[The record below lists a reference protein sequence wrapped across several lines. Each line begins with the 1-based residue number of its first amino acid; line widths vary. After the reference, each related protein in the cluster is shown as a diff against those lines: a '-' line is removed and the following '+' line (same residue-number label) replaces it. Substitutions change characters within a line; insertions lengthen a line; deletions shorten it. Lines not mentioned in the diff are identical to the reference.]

1 MPRLP
6 LFFARR
12 YLFSKKSHSV
22 INIVSGV
29 SAFSV
34 AIPVM
39 AMVIL
44 LSVFNGFEGL
54 IKSMYRSFDPDIRIT
69 PVRGKVFPIDSL
81 PRERFL
87 AIDGVRDAAYA
98 LEDNAVF
105 EYRDRQAFGTMCGV
119 DSLYRQVVPLDSL
132 RTEGVFQLQF
142 GDFPEAYVGQ
152 GMAYALGIRVNLNS
166 PISVY
171 VPRRGR
177 VSPLLPYSF
186 YKKQNIFPSGVFAL
200 EAEVDGKY
208 VIVPL
213 HFAQQLLDYPGQ
225 ASSVA
230 IRLEADASPQRVQQQ
245 IGQWLGDD
253 YKIQSR
259 YQQKESFYRI
269 MMYEKWGIYFIILLV
284 LVIASFSLIGSLV
297 MLIIEKRKDSQ
308 TLVTMGAD
316 TKLLRKIFVAEGML
330 IYLIGARRR
339 IAARRRAGAGPAA
352 FRVPQTLRRDV
363 PDRRLSGRS
372 PSERPG
378 VGNRNVRFGQLPDLR
393 ADGARDDTE
402 ERDKSEPT
410 MIKRL
415 ICLLCVAVTAAAC
428 NRPRN
433 IPDEKID

>member
-119 DSLYRQVVPLDSL
+119 DSLYRQVVPL
-132 RTEGVFQLQF
+132 
-142 GDFPEAYVGQ
+142 
-152 GMAYALGIRVNLNS
+152 GIRVNLNS

-213 HFAQQLLDYPGQ
+213 HFAQELLDYPGQ

-330 IYLIGARRR
+330 IYLIGAGGGLLLGV
-339 IAARRRAGAGPAA
+339 ALALAQQHFG
-352 FRVPQTLRRDV
+352 FLK
-363 PDRRLSGRS
+363 LSGETFLIDAYPVEVH
-372 PSERPG
+372 PSDLAW
-378 VGNRNVRFGQLPDLR
+378 VIVTFVSVSYLISVLTVR
-393 ADGARDDTE
+393 A
-402 ERDKSEPT
+402 
-410 MIKRL
+410 MIPKKE
-415 ICLLCVAVTAAAC
+415 ISQ
-428 NRPRN
+428 NRP
-433 IPDEKID
+433 

>member
-213 HFAQQLLDYPGQ
+213 HFAQDLLDSPGH
-225 ASSVA
+225 ASSGA

-330 IYLIGARRR
+330 IYLIGAGGGLLLGV
-339 IAARRRAGAGPAA
+339 ALALAQQHFG
-352 FRVPQTLRRDV
+352 FLK
-363 PDRRLSGRS
+363 LSGETFLIDAYPVEVH
-372 PSERPG
+372 PSDLAW
-378 VGNRNVRFGQLPDLR
+378 VIVTFVSVSYLISVLTVR
-393 ADGARDDTE
+393 A
-402 ERDKSEPT
+402 
-410 MIKRL
+410 MIPKKE
-415 ICLLCVAVTAAAC
+415 ISQ
-428 NRPRN
+428 NRP
-433 IPDEKID
+433 

>member
-142 GDFPEAYVGQ
+142 GDFPDAYVGQ

-213 HFAQQLLDYPGQ
+213 HFAQELLDYPGQ

-330 IYLIGARRR
+330 IYLIGAGGGLLLGV
-339 IAARRRAGAGPAA
+339 ALALAQQHFG
-352 FRVPQTLRRDV
+352 FLK
-363 PDRRLSGRS
+363 LSGETFLIDAYPVEVH
-372 PSERPG
+372 PSDLAW
-378 VGNRNVRFGQLPDLR
+378 VIVTFVSVSYLISVLTVR
-393 ADGARDDTE
+393 A
-402 ERDKSEPT
+402 
-410 MIKRL
+410 MIPKKE
-415 ICLLCVAVTAAAC
+415 ISQ
-428 NRPRN
+428 NRP
-433 IPDEKID
+433 

>member
-69 PVRGKVFPIDSL
+69 PVRGKVFTIDSL

-330 IYLIGARRR
+330 IYLIGAGGGLLLGV
-339 IAARRRAGAGPAA
+339 ALALAQQHFG
-352 FRVPQTLRRDV
+352 FLK
-363 PDRRLSGRS
+363 LSGETFLIDAYPVEVH
-372 PSERPG
+372 PSDLAW
-378 VGNRNVRFGQLPDLR
+378 VIVTFVSVSYLISVLTVR
-393 ADGARDDTE
+393 A
-402 ERDKSEPT
+402 
-410 MIKRL
+410 MIPKKE
-415 ICLLCVAVTAAAC
+415 ISQ
-428 NRPRN
+428 NRP
-433 IPDEKID
+433 

>member
-230 IRLEADASPQRVQQQ
+230 IRLEADASPQRVQRVQQQ
-245 IGQWLGDD
+245 IGQWARRRLQNPVALPAKRVVLPHHDVR
-253 YKIQSR
+253 K
-259 YQQKESFYRI
+259 
-269 MMYEKWGIYFIILLV
+269 MGIYFIILLV

-330 IYLIGARRR
+330 IYLIGAGGGLLLGV
-339 IAARRRAGAGPAA
+339 ALALAQQHFG
-352 FRVPQTLRRDV
+352 FLK
-363 PDRRLSGRS
+363 LSGETFLIDAYPVEVH
-372 PSERPG
+372 PSDLAW
-378 VGNRNVRFGQLPDLR
+378 VIVTFVSVSYLISVLTVR
-393 ADGARDDTE
+393 A
-402 ERDKSEPT
+402 
-410 MIKRL
+410 MIPKKE
-415 ICLLCVAVTAAAC
+415 ISQ
-428 NRPRN
+428 NRP
-433 IPDEKID
+433 

>member
-213 HFAQQLLDYPGQ
+213 HFAQELLDYPGQ

-284 LVIASFSLIGSLV
+284 LVIASFSLSGSLV

-330 IYLIGARRR
+330 IYLIGAGGGLLLGV
-339 IAARRRAGAGPAA
+339 ALALAQQHFG
-352 FRVPQTLRRDV
+352 FLK
-363 PDRRLSGRS
+363 LSGETFLIDAYPVEVH
-372 PSERPG
+372 PSDLAW
-378 VGNRNVRFGQLPDLR
+378 VIVTFVSVSYLISVLTVR
-393 ADGARDDTE
+393 A
-402 ERDKSEPT
+402 
-410 MIKRL
+410 MIPKKE
-415 ICLLCVAVTAAAC
+415 ISQ
-428 NRPRN
+428 NRP
-433 IPDEKID
+433 

>member
-213 HFAQQLLDYPGQ
+213 HFAQELLDYPGQ

-284 LVIASFSLIGSLV
+284 LLVASFSLIGSLA
-297 MLIIEKRKDSQ
+297 MLIIDKRKDMQ

-330 IYLIGARRR
+330 IYLIGAGGGLLLGV
-339 IAARRRAGAGPAA
+339 ALALAQQHFG
-352 FRVPQTLRRDV
+352 FLK
-363 PDRRLSGRS
+363 LSGETFLIDAYPVEVH
-372 PSERPG
+372 PSDLAW
-378 VGNRNVRFGQLPDLR
+378 VIVTFVSVSYLISVLTVR
-393 ADGARDDTE
+393 A
-402 ERDKSEPT
+402 
-410 MIKRL
+410 MIPKKE
-415 ICLLCVAVTAAAC
+415 ISQ
-428 NRPRN
+428 NRP
-433 IPDEKID
+433 

>member
-200 EAEVDGKY
+200 EDEVDGKY

-230 IRLEADASPQRVQQQ
+230 IRLEADASPQRVQRVQQQ

-330 IYLIGARRR
+330 IYLIGAGGGLLLGV
-339 IAARRRAGAGPAA
+339 ALALAQQHFG
-352 FRVPQTLRRDV
+352 FLK
-363 PDRRLSGRS
+363 LSGETFLIDAYPVEVH
-372 PSERPG
+372 PSDLAW
-378 VGNRNVRFGQLPDLR
+378 VIVTFVSVSYLISVLTVR
-393 ADGARDDTE
+393 A
-402 ERDKSEPT
+402 
-410 MIKRL
+410 MIPKKE
-415 ICLLCVAVTAAAC
+415 ISQ
-428 NRPRN
+428 NRP
-433 IPDEKID
+433 

>member
-54 IKSMYRSFDPDIRIT
+54 IKSMYRSCDPEIRIT

-213 HFAQQLLDYPGQ
+213 HFAQELLDYPGQ

-330 IYLIGARRR
+330 IYLIGAGGGLLLGV
-339 IAARRRAGAGPAA
+339 ALALAQQHFG
-352 FRVPQTLRRDV
+352 FLK
-363 PDRRLSGRS
+363 LSGETFLIDAYPVEVH
-372 PSERPG
+372 PSDLAW
-378 VGNRNVRFGQLPDLR
+378 VIVTFVSVSYLISVLTVR
-393 ADGARDDTE
+393 A
-402 ERDKSEPT
+402 
-410 MIKRL
+410 MIPKKE
-415 ICLLCVAVTAAAC
+415 ISQ
-428 NRPRN
+428 NRP
-433 IPDEKID
+433 

>member
-1 MPRLP
+1 MNFP
-6 LFFARR
+6 FYIARR

-213 HFAQQLLDYPGQ
+213 HFAQELLDYPGQ

-330 IYLIGARRR
+330 IYLIGAGGGLLLGV
-339 IAARRRAGAGPAA
+339 ALALAQQHFG
-352 FRVPQTLRRDV
+352 FLK
-363 PDRRLSGRS
+363 LSGETFLIDAYPVEVH
-372 PSERPG
+372 PSDLAW
-378 VGNRNVRFGQLPDLR
+378 VIVTFVSVSYLISVLTVR
-393 ADGARDDTE
+393 A
-402 ERDKSEPT
+402 
-410 MIKRL
+410 MIPKKE
-415 ICLLCVAVTAAAC
+415 ISQ
-428 NRPRN
+428 NRP
-433 IPDEKID
+433 

>member
-81 PRERFL
+81 PREHFL

-213 HFAQQLLDYPGQ
+213 HFAQELLDYPGQ

-330 IYLIGARRR
+330 IYLIGAGGGLLLGV
-339 IAARRRAGAGPAA
+339 ALALAQQHFG
-352 FRVPQTLRRDV
+352 FLK
-363 PDRRLSGRS
+363 LSGETFLIDAYPVEVH
-372 PSERPG
+372 PSDLAW
-378 VGNRNVRFGQLPDLR
+378 VIVTFVSVSYLISVLTVR
-393 ADGARDDTE
+393 A
-402 ERDKSEPT
+402 
-410 MIKRL
+410 MIPKKE
-415 ICLLCVAVTAAAC
+415 ISQ
-428 NRPRN
+428 NRP
-433 IPDEKID
+433 

>member
-152 GMAYALGIRVNLNS
+152 GVAYALGIRVNLNS

-213 HFAQQLLDYPGQ
+213 HFAQELLDYPGQ

-330 IYLIGARRR
+330 IYLIGAGGGLLLGV
-339 IAARRRAGAGPAA
+339 ALALAQQHFG
-352 FRVPQTLRRDV
+352 FLK
-363 PDRRLSGRS
+363 LSGETFLIDAYPVEVH
-372 PSERPG
+372 PSDLAW
-378 VGNRNVRFGQLPDLR
+378 VIVTFVSVSYLISVLTVR
-393 ADGARDDTE
+393 A
-402 ERDKSEPT
+402 
-410 MIKRL
+410 MIPKKE
-415 ICLLCVAVTAAAC
+415 ISQ
-428 NRPRN
+428 NRP
-433 IPDEKID
+433 

>member
-213 HFAQQLLDYPGQ
+213 HFAQELLDYPGQ

-245 IGQWLGDD
+245 IGQWLSDD

-330 IYLIGARRR
+330 IYLIGAGGGLLLGV
-339 IAARRRAGAGPAA
+339 ALALAQQHFG
-352 FRVPQTLRRDV
+352 FLK
-363 PDRRLSGRS
+363 LSGETFLIDAYPVEVH
-372 PSERPG
+372 PSDLAW
-378 VGNRNVRFGQLPDLR
+378 VIVTFVSVSYLISVLTVR
-393 ADGARDDTE
+393 A
-402 ERDKSEPT
+402 
-410 MIKRL
+410 MIPKKE
-415 ICLLCVAVTAAAC
+415 ISQ
-428 NRPRN
+428 NRP
-433 IPDEKID
+433 

>member
-308 TLVTMGAD
+308 TLVTRGAD

-330 IYLIGARRR
+330 IYLIGAGGGLLLGV
-339 IAARRRAGAGPAA
+339 ALALAQQHFG
-352 FRVPQTLRRDV
+352 FLK
-363 PDRRLSGRS
+363 LSGETFLIDAYPVEVH
-372 PSERPG
+372 PSDLAW
-378 VGNRNVRFGQLPDLR
+378 VIVTFVSVSYLISVLTVR
-393 ADGARDDTE
+393 A
-402 ERDKSEPT
+402 
-410 MIKRL
+410 MIPKKE
-415 ICLLCVAVTAAAC
+415 ISQ
-428 NRPRN
+428 NRP
-433 IPDEKID
+433 

>member
-98 LEDNAVF
+98 LE
-105 EYRDRQAFGTMCGV
+105 DRQAFGTMCGV

-213 HFAQQLLDYPGQ
+213 HFAQELLDYPGQ

-330 IYLIGARRR
+330 IYLIGAGGGLLLGV
-339 IAARRRAGAGPAA
+339 ALALAQQHFG
-352 FRVPQTLRRDV
+352 FLK
-363 PDRRLSGRS
+363 LSGETFLIDAYPVEVH
-372 PSERPG
+372 PSDLAW
-378 VGNRNVRFGQLPDLR
+378 VIVTFVSVSYLISVLTVR
-393 ADGARDDTE
+393 A
-402 ERDKSEPT
+402 
-410 MIKRL
+410 MIPKKE
-415 ICLLCVAVTAAAC
+415 ISQ
-428 NRPRN
+428 NRP
-433 IPDEKID
+433 

>member
-213 HFAQQLLDYPGQ
+213 HFAQELLDYPGQ

-269 MMYEKWGIYFIILLV
+269 MMYEKWGIYFIILLI

-330 IYLIGARRR
+330 IYLIGAGGGLLLGV
-339 IAARRRAGAGPAA
+339 ALALAQQHFG
-352 FRVPQTLRRDV
+352 FLK
-363 PDRRLSGRS
+363 LSGETFLIDAYPVEVH
-372 PSERPG
+372 PSDLAW
-378 VGNRNVRFGQLPDLR
+378 VIVTFVSVSYLISVLTVR
-393 ADGARDDTE
+393 A
-402 ERDKSEPT
+402 
-410 MIKRL
+410 MIPKKE
-415 ICLLCVAVTAAAC
+415 ISQ
-428 NRPRN
+428 NRP
-433 IPDEKID
+433 

>member
-22 INIVSGV
+22 SNIVSGV

-213 HFAQQLLDYPGQ
+213 HFAQELLDYPGQ

-330 IYLIGARRR
+330 IYLIGAGGGLLLGV
-339 IAARRRAGAGPAA
+339 ALALAQQHFG
-352 FRVPQTLRRDV
+352 FLK
-363 PDRRLSGRS
+363 LSGETFLIDAYPVEVH
-372 PSERPG
+372 PSDLAW
-378 VGNRNVRFGQLPDLR
+378 VIVTFVSVSYLISVLTVR
-393 ADGARDDTE
+393 A
-402 ERDKSEPT
+402 
-410 MIKRL
+410 MIPKKE
-415 ICLLCVAVTAAAC
+415 ISQ
-428 NRPRN
+428 NRP
-433 IPDEKID
+433 

>member
-186 YKKQNIFPSGVFAL
+186 YKNQNMFPSGVFAL

-213 HFAQQLLDYPGQ
+213 HFAQELLDYPGQ

-330 IYLIGARRR
+330 IYLIGAGGGLLLGV
-339 IAARRRAGAGPAA
+339 ALALAQQHFG
-352 FRVPQTLRRDV
+352 FLK
-363 PDRRLSGRS
+363 LSGETFLIDAYPVEVH
-372 PSERPG
+372 PSDLAW
-378 VGNRNVRFGQLPDLR
+378 VIVTFVSVSYLISVLTVR
-393 ADGARDDTE
+393 A
-402 ERDKSEPT
+402 
-410 MIKRL
+410 MIPKKE
-415 ICLLCVAVTAAAC
+415 ISQ
-428 NRPRN
+428 NRP
-433 IPDEKID
+433 

>member
-119 DSLYRQVVPLDSL
+119 DSLYRPVVPLDSL

-213 HFAQQLLDYPGQ
+213 HFAQELLDYPGQ

-330 IYLIGARRR
+330 IYLIGAGGGLLLGV
-339 IAARRRAGAGPAA
+339 ALALAQQHFG
-352 FRVPQTLRRDV
+352 FLK
-363 PDRRLSGRS
+363 LSGETFLIDAYPVEVH
-372 PSERPG
+372 PSDLAW
-378 VGNRNVRFGQLPDLR
+378 VIVTFVSVSYLISVLTVR
-393 ADGARDDTE
+393 A
-402 ERDKSEPT
+402 
-410 MIKRL
+410 MIPKKE
-415 ICLLCVAVTAAAC
+415 ISQ
-428 NRPRN
+428 NRP
-433 IPDEKID
+433 

>member
-54 IKSMYRSFDPDIRIT
+54 IKRRYRSFDPDIRIT

-213 HFAQQLLDYPGQ
+213 HFAQELLDYPGQ

-330 IYLIGARRR
+330 IYLIGAGGGLLLGV
-339 IAARRRAGAGPAA
+339 ALALAQQHFG
-352 FRVPQTLRRDV
+352 FLK
-363 PDRRLSGRS
+363 LSGETFLIDAYPVEVH
-372 PSERPG
+372 PSDLAW
-378 VGNRNVRFGQLPDLR
+378 VIVTFVSVSYLISVLTVR
-393 ADGARDDTE
+393 A
-402 ERDKSEPT
+402 
-410 MIKRL
+410 MIPKKE
-415 ICLLCVAVTAAAC
+415 ISQ
-428 NRPRN
+428 NRP
-433 IPDEKID
+433 

>member
-213 HFAQQLLDYPGQ
+213 HFAQELLDYPGQ

-330 IYLIGARRR
+330 IYLIGAGGGLLLGV
-339 IAARRRAGAGPAA
+339 ALALAQQHFG
-352 FRVPQTLRRDV
+352 FLK
-363 PDRRLSGRS
+363 LSGETFLIDAYPVEVH
-372 PSERPG
+372 PSDL
-378 VGNRNVRFGQLPDLR
+378 VIVTFVSVSYLISVLTVR
-393 ADGARDDTE
+393 A
-402 ERDKSEPT
+402 
-410 MIKRL
+410 MIPKKE
-415 ICLLCVAVTAAAC
+415 ISQ
-428 NRPRN
+428 NRP
-433 IPDEKID
+433 

>member
-152 GMAYALGIRVNLNS
+152 GIAYALGIRVNLNS

-213 HFAQQLLDYPGQ
+213 HFAQELLDYPGQ

-330 IYLIGARRR
+330 IYLIGAGGGLLLGV
-339 IAARRRAGAGPAA
+339 ALALAQQHFG
-352 FRVPQTLRRDV
+352 FLK
-363 PDRRLSGRS
+363 LSGETFLIDAYPVEVH
-372 PSERPG
+372 PSDLAW
-378 VGNRNVRFGQLPDLR
+378 VIVTFVSVSYLISVLTVR
-393 ADGARDDTE
+393 A
-402 ERDKSEPT
+402 
-410 MIKRL
+410 MIPKKE
-415 ICLLCVAVTAAAC
+415 ISQ
-428 NRPRN
+428 NRP
-433 IPDEKID
+433 

>member
-308 TLVTMGAD
+308 TLVTRGAD

-330 IYLIGARRR
+330 IYLIGAGGGLLLG
-339 IAARRRAGAGPAA
+339 GALALAQQHFG
-352 FRVPQTLRRDV
+352 FLK
-363 PDRRLSGRS
+363 LSGETFLIDAYPVEVH
-372 PSERPG
+372 PSDLAW
-378 VGNRNVRFGQLPDLR
+378 VIVTFVSVSYLISVLTVR
-393 ADGARDDTE
+393 A
-402 ERDKSEPT
+402 
-410 MIKRL
+410 MIPKKE
-415 ICLLCVAVTAAAC
+415 ISQ
-428 NRPRN
+428 NRP
-433 IPDEKID
+433 

>member
-213 HFAQQLLDYPGQ
+213 HFAQELLDYSGTSFVGSHP
-225 ASSVA
+225 
-230 IRLEADASPQRVQQQ
+230 
-245 IGQWLGDD
+245 
-253 YKIQSR
+253 SR
-259 YQQKESFYRI
+259 SGRF
-269 MMYEKWGIYFIILLV
+269 
-284 LVIASFSLIGSLV
+284 AAA
-297 MLIIEKRKDSQ
+297 
-308 TLVTMGAD
+308 GAATD
-316 TKLLRKIFVAEGML
+316 RAM
-330 IYLIGARRR
+330 ARRR
-339 IAARRRAGAGPAA
+339 LQNPVALPAKRVVLPHHDVRKMGDLFHHPAGTGDRFVFADRFAGNADHRKTQGFADARHDGRRYEAAP
-352 FRVPQTLRRDV
+352 
-363 PDRRLSGRS
+363 
-372 PSERPG
+372 
-378 VGNRNVRFGQLPDLR
+378 
-393 ADGARDDTE
+393 
-402 ERDKSEPT
+402 
-410 MIKRL
+410 
-415 ICLLCVAVTAAAC
+415 
-428 NRPRN
+428 
-433 IPDEKID
+433 

>member
-177 VSPLLPYSF
+177 VSPLLPYSC
-186 YKKQNIFPSGVFAL
+186 YKKQNVFASGVFAL

-213 HFAQQLLDYPGQ
+213 HFAQELLDYPGQ

-330 IYLIGARRR
+330 IYLIGAGGGLLLGV
-339 IAARRRAGAGPAA
+339 ALALAQQHFG
-352 FRVPQTLRRDV
+352 FLK
-363 PDRRLSGRS
+363 LSGETFLIDAYPVEVH
-372 PSERPG
+372 PSDLAW
-378 VGNRNVRFGQLPDLR
+378 VIVTFVSVSYLISVLTVR
-393 ADGARDDTE
+393 A
-402 ERDKSEPT
+402 
-410 MIKRL
+410 MIPKKE
-415 ICLLCVAVTAAAC
+415 ISQ
-428 NRPRN
+428 NRP
-433 IPDEKID
+433 

>member
-29 SAFSV
+29 STLSV

-39 AMVIL
+39 AMLIL

-213 HFAQQLLDYPGQ
+213 HFAQELLDYPGQ

-330 IYLIGARRR
+330 IYLIGAGGGLLLGV
-339 IAARRRAGAGPAA
+339 ALALAQQHFG
-352 FRVPQTLRRDV
+352 FLK
-363 PDRRLSGRS
+363 LSGETFLIDAYPVEVH
-372 PSERPG
+372 PSDLAW
-378 VGNRNVRFGQLPDLR
+378 VIVTFVTVSYLISVLTVR
-393 ADGARDDTE
+393 A
-402 ERDKSEPT
+402 
-410 MIKRL
+410 MIPKKE
-415 ICLLCVAVTAAAC
+415 ISQ
-428 NRPRN
+428 NRP
-433 IPDEKID
+433 

>member
-1 MPRLP
+1 M
-6 LFFARR
+6 
-12 YLFSKKSHSV
+12 
-22 INIVSGV
+22 
-29 SAFSV
+29 
-34 AIPVM
+34 
-39 AMVIL
+39 
-44 LSVFNGFEGL
+44 
-54 IKSMYRSFDPDIRIT
+54 
-69 PVRGKVFPIDSL
+69 
-81 PRERFL
+81 
-87 AIDGVRDAAYA
+87 RDAAYA

-213 HFAQQLLDYPGQ
+213 HFAQELLDYPGQ

-393 ADGARDDTE
+393 ADGTRDDTE
-402 ERDKSEPT
+402 KRDKSEPT

-433 IPDEKID
+433 IPDEKLIAITREIFLANAYRDSPKSGFSQADTVDFYTPIFEKYGYKPSDLSYTINNLSRRKSVRFTDILEEVAGGWIGKTP

>member
-213 HFAQQLLDYPGQ
+213 HFAQELLDYPGQ

-330 IYLIGARRR
+330 IYLIGAGGGLLLGV
-339 IAARRRAGAGPAA
+339 ALALAQQHFG
-352 FRVPQTLRRDV
+352 FLK
-363 PDRRLSGRS
+363 LSGETFLIDAYPVEVH
-372 PSERPG
+372 PSDLAWVLVPF
-378 VGNRNVRFGQLPDLR
+378 VSVSYLISVLTVR
-393 ADGARDDTE
+393 A
-402 ERDKSEPT
+402 
-410 MIKRL
+410 MIPKKE
-415 ICLLCVAVTAAAC
+415 ISQ
-428 NRPRN
+428 NRP
-433 IPDEKID
+433 

>member
-213 HFAQQLLDYPGQ
+213 HFAQELLDYPGQ

-253 YKIQSR
+253 YKTQSR

-330 IYLIGARRR
+330 IYLIGAGGGLLLGV
-339 IAARRRAGAGPAA
+339 ALALAQQHFG
-352 FRVPQTLRRDV
+352 FLK
-363 PDRRLSGRS
+363 LSGETFLIDAYPVEVH
-372 PSERPG
+372 PSDLAW
-378 VGNRNVRFGQLPDLR
+378 VIVTFVSVSYLISVLTVR
-393 ADGARDDTE
+393 A
-402 ERDKSEPT
+402 
-410 MIKRL
+410 MIPKKE
-415 ICLLCVAVTAAAC
+415 ISQ
-428 NRPRN
+428 NRP
-433 IPDEKID
+433 

>member
-54 IKSMYRSFDPDIRIT
+54 IKSMYRSFEPDIRIT

-213 HFAQQLLDYPGQ
+213 HFAQELLDYPGQ

-230 IRLEADASPQRVQQQ
+230 IRLEADASPQWVQQQ

-330 IYLIGARRR
+330 IYLIGAGGGLLLGV
-339 IAARRRAGAGPAA
+339 ALALAQQHFG
-352 FRVPQTLRRDV
+352 FLK
-363 PDRRLSGRS
+363 LSGETFLIDAYPVEVH
-372 PSERPG
+372 PSDLAW
-378 VGNRNVRFGQLPDLR
+378 VIVTFVSVSYLISVLTVR
-393 ADGARDDTE
+393 A
-402 ERDKSEPT
+402 
-410 MIKRL
+410 MIPKKE
-415 ICLLCVAVTAAAC
+415 ISQ
-428 NRPRN
+428 NRP
-433 IPDEKID
+433 

>member
-213 HFAQQLLDYPGQ
+213 HFAQELLDYPGQ
-225 ASSVA
+225 ASSIA

-330 IYLIGARRR
+330 IYLIGAGGGLLLGV
-339 IAARRRAGAGPAA
+339 ALALAQQHFG
-352 FRVPQTLRRDV
+352 FLK
-363 PDRRLSGRS
+363 LSGETFLIDAYPVEVH
-372 PSERPG
+372 PSDLAW
-378 VGNRNVRFGQLPDLR
+378 VIVTFVSVSYLISVLTVR
-393 ADGARDDTE
+393 A
-402 ERDKSEPT
+402 
-410 MIKRL
+410 MIPKKE
-415 ICLLCVAVTAAAC
+415 ISQ
-428 NRPRN
+428 NRP
-433 IPDEKID
+433 

>member
-69 PVRGKVFPIDSL
+69 PVRGKEFPIDSL

-213 HFAQQLLDYPGQ
+213 HFAQELLDYPGQ

-330 IYLIGARRR
+330 IYLIGAGGGLLLGV
-339 IAARRRAGAGPAA
+339 ALALAQQHFG
-352 FRVPQTLRRDV
+352 FLK
-363 PDRRLSGRS
+363 LSGETFLIDAYPVEVH
-372 PSERPG
+372 PSDLAW
-378 VGNRNVRFGQLPDLR
+378 VIVTFVSVSYLISVLTVR
-393 ADGARDDTE
+393 A
-402 ERDKSEPT
+402 
-410 MIKRL
+410 MIPKKE
-415 ICLLCVAVTAAAC
+415 ISQ
-428 NRPRN
+428 NRP
-433 IPDEKID
+433 

>member
-213 HFAQQLLDYPGQ
+213 HFAQELLDYPGQ

-259 YQQKESFYRI
+259 YQHKESFYRI

-330 IYLIGARRR
+330 IYLIGAGGGLLLGV
-339 IAARRRAGAGPAA
+339 ALALAQQHFG
-352 FRVPQTLRRDV
+352 FLK
-363 PDRRLSGRS
+363 LSGETFLIDAYPVEVH
-372 PSERPG
+372 PSDLAW
-378 VGNRNVRFGQLPDLR
+378 VIVTFVSVSYLISVLTVR
-393 ADGARDDTE
+393 A
-402 ERDKSEPT
+402 
-410 MIKRL
+410 MIPKKE
-415 ICLLCVAVTAAAC
+415 ISQ
-428 NRPRN
+428 NRP
-433 IPDEKID
+433 

>member
-1 MPRLP
+1 M
-6 LFFARR
+6 
-12 YLFSKKSHSV
+12 

-330 IYLIGARRR
+330 IYLIGAGGGLLLGV
-339 IAARRRAGAGPAA
+339 ALALAQQHFG
-352 FRVPQTLRRDV
+352 FLK
-363 PDRRLSGRS
+363 LSGETFLIDAYPVEVH
-372 PSERPG
+372 PSDLAW
-378 VGNRNVRFGQLPDLR
+378 VIVTFVSVSYLISVLTVR
-393 ADGARDDTE
+393 A
-402 ERDKSEPT
+402 
-410 MIKRL
+410 MIPKKE
-415 ICLLCVAVTAAAC
+415 ISQ
-428 NRPRN
+428 NRP
-433 IPDEKID
+433 

>member
-213 HFAQQLLDYPGQ
+213 HFAQELLDYPGQ

-269 MMYEKWGIYFIILLV
+269 MLYEKWGIYFIILLV

-330 IYLIGARRR
+330 IYLIGAGGGLLLGV
-339 IAARRRAGAGPAA
+339 ALALAQQHFG
-352 FRVPQTLRRDV
+352 FLK
-363 PDRRLSGRS
+363 LSGETFLIDAYPVEVH
-372 PSERPG
+372 PSDLAW
-378 VGNRNVRFGQLPDLR
+378 VIVTFVSVSYLISVLTVR
-393 ADGARDDTE
+393 A
-402 ERDKSEPT
+402 
-410 MIKRL
+410 MIPKKE
-415 ICLLCVAVTAAAC
+415 ISQ
-428 NRPRN
+428 NRP
-433 IPDEKID
+433 